1 MHALRVRFTA
11 GYTSRHT
18 PLPNPLNVCYT
29 RRFHVGFT
37 FVSHAP
43 SHNGF
48 TTVSRPFH
56 ICFTRSSIY
65 RFYVRF
71 ACLSE
76 PTVTLPSYTRFT
88 VDACGLHVRF
98 KSVRCSLH
106 TRHTTV
112 SHPFIN
118 RFTCVTPSFHPYLT
132 PVTHPPRVVARPLHH
147 RLTTVLHPLFIRLAF
162 FASVCIRCT
171 YVTHLTNV
179 VLTAVSYPSHICLHS
194 VAQTFHI
201 IRPTFVRRPFHI
213 LDTTDSQPLHILYTC
228 VVLNP
233 YNEQRS
239 WQRARCFRPLLPL
252 SLIVLFIFVESFHAV
267 LGRPR
272 MCGLEIGLC

>member
-1 MHALRVRFTA
+1 MLPPSFHIRFASVSHPFYAHYSTISHPVHICCTSVYRPLHVHCTPVMHALRVRFTA

-56 ICFTRSSIY
+56 IRFPRSSIY

-76 PTVTLPSYTRFT
+76 PTVTLPSYTRYT

-118 RFTCVTPSFHPYLT
+118 RSTCVTPSFNPYLT
-132 PVTHPPRVVARPLHH
+132 PATHPPRVVARPLHH
-147 RLTTVLHPLFIRLAF
+147 RLTTVLHPFRIFR
-162 FASVCIRCT
+162 IG
-171 YVTHLTNV
+171 
-179 VLTAVSYPSHICLHS
+179 LH
-194 VAQTFHI
+194 
-201 IRPTFVRRPFHI
+201 
-213 LDTTDSQPLHILYTC
+213 PLHVRHT
-228 VVLNP
+228 
-233 YNEQRS
+233 S
-239 WQRARCFRPLLPL
+239 D
-252 SLIVLFIFVESFHAV
+252 
-267 LGRPR
+267 
-272 MCGLEIGLC
+272 